1 MFKSVVVFSGSV
13 LLVGLFLIGLLCLR
27 WDSVAVRASGKVALP
42 EHWKPYVSAGELTV
56 VGAPFYGVRSKGFAV
71 EPHVRIRWSL
81 RNLTSEPVV
90 VRVQYKSQRTLPIGG
105 HPGRSH
111 VYRLA
116 PNEYREI
123 DDIQPAATAT
133 ELAKFYVLAEGLSY
147 NGQKVDTPRGH
158 QLVTTGSLLP
168 GRLPP
173 SKAESIESKTAQFVV
188 KGSRL
193 SYSVSQGNL
202 LELDV
207 SNRTDTELP
216 PLLVYA
222 ATGDPGISGADAHFF
237 ETTQRIAAHGQ
248 SAVRLP
254 YRVPTSGPNPL
265 LVFTVLEPPRGSV
278 PVDYNDY
285 TLLYWG
291 WIDLRQAAE
300 QSFSEVPAYAP

>member
-1 MFKSVVVFSGSV
+1 MQFVFDLRVAGYRLSDFLANQPTK
-13 LLVGLFLIGLLCLR
+13 LL
-27 WDSVAVRASGKVALP
+27 A
-42 EHWKPYVSAGELTV
+42 KPA
-56 VGAPFYGVRSKGFAV
+56 YGHFDR
-71 EPHVRIRWSL
+71 
-81 RNLTSEPVV
+81 
-90 VRVQYKSQRTLPIGG
+90 RTLPIGG
-105 HPGRSH
+105 HPGRSQ

-133 ELAKFYVLAEGLSY
+133 ELAKFYVLAEGLSH

-168 GRLPP
+168 GKLPP
-173 SKAESIESKTAQFVV
+173 SKAGSIGSKTAQFVV

-193 SYSVSQGNL
+193 SYSASQGNL

-207 SNRTDTELP
+207 SNRAGAEL

-222 ATGDPGISGADAHFF
+222 ATGDPGISGAGTHFF

-248 SAVRLP
+248 SVV
-254 YRVPTSGPNPL
+254 RVPYSASTSGRNPL
-265 LVFTVLEPPRGSV
+265 LVFTVLAPPRGSL
-278 PVDYNDY
+278 PVDTNDY

-291 WIDLRQAAE
+291 WIDLGQAAE
-300 QSFSEVPAYAP
+300 QGLVRVPAYNPLE